1 MNSVDPSV
9 EPISA
14 DCKNT
19 GQDPRLTIGDN
30 VRKIRRARK
39 LSQEALALE
48 AGMDQAYV
56 SRVES
61 GACNTT
67 VLIVERLANA
77 LNVPADHLLKARE
90 K

>member
-1 MNSVDPSV
+1 MNSIASSAA
-9 EPISA
+9 PIRA
-14 DCKNT
+14 ERKNT
-19 GQDPRLTIGDN
+19 SQDPRLTIGDN
-30 VRKIRRARK
+30 VRKFRRARK
-39 LSQEALALE
+39 LSQESLALE

-67 VLIVERLANA
+67 ILIIMRLADA
-77 LNVPADHLLKARE
+77 LDVPPDYLLKALG